1 MNATIAVNCWLVP
14 SPIVGVAVMVKPLGW
29 APVTVSED
37 GIDASTEPKTVE
49 IDGVPAAMPEA
60 NPAPVPKSSMVA
72 ANGSDE
78 FHSTSEVMSCCVLSV
93 KVAVALNGSVVPG
106 AMLALVGVIAIALAP
121 TLFTCSAGVVALTP
135 WREAVK
141 VALPARFAVASP
153 DEETRIAEE
162 EDFQETAFVRSCG
175 LPTVN
180 VPVAFSCIVVPTA
193 SFVNGVVIVI
203 AETVAALTLNLLV
216 AVVDPNLAVIV
227 VVPAARVVV
236 FPALGFAATEVLLE
250 VQWMPGADVRS

>member
-1 MNATIAVNCWLVP
+1 
-14 SPIVGVAVMVKPLGW
+14 
-29 APVTVSED
+29 
-37 GIDASTEPKTVE
+37 
-49 IDGVPAAMPEA
+49 
-60 NPAPVPKSSMVA
+60 
-72 ANGSDE
+72 
-78 FHSTSEVMSCCVLSV
+78 
-93 KVAVALNGSVVPG
+93 
-106 AMLALVGVIAIALAP
+106 MLALVGVIAIALAP

-135 WREAVK
+135 WRDAVK

-162 EDFQETAFVRSCG
+162 EDFQETALVRSCG

-203 AETVAALTLNLLV
+203 AETVAVVTLNVLV
-216 AVVDPNLAVIV
+216 AVVDPKLAVIM

-250 VQWMPGADVRS
+250 VQWVPGADVRS